1 MSNNHRVFFA
11 FPITQWV
18 IAWMSENEIYKLCL
32 NGKRSVNHQ
41 YRQNDIEE
49 ETKRDASLRCMMTIR
64 RLTAE
69 AIYICWFDALFPCS
83 LWIRQTDRPK
93 SKQLGSKPQLD
104 HQTKTIYI
112 HSISFG
118 WQMAKAKRHSMPLF
132 SEWRLAEWGRT
143 PPTNKSILCGAFVLY
158 IATH

>member
-1 MSNNHRVFFA
+1 MCATQQQQQEHNHNRTHHTKYVSNNHRVFFA

-41 YRQNDIEE
+41 YRQNDILE

-93 SKQLGSKPQLD
+93 SKQLAIGKQAPAGSPNQN
-104 HQTKTIYI
+104 HI
-112 HSISFG
+112 HTQYFFR
-118 WQMAKAKRHSMPLF
+118 M
-132 SEWRLAEWGRT
+132 
-143 PPTNKSILCGAFVLY
+143 TNGESQETLY
-158 IATH
+158 AVI